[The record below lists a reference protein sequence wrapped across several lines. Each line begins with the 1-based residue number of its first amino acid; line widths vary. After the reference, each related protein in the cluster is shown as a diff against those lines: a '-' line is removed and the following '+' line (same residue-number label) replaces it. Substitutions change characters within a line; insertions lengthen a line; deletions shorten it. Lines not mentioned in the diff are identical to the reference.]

1 MTESTQDFV
10 TDFPL
15 LKQIVNLAQEKKAVQ
30 LVAMDVRGLSSITDY
45 FVICSGDSEPQV
57 KAIADNI
64 RKGTPKKPNHLEGYE
79 NLNWVLMDYF
89 DVVVT
94 NEQCNY
100 NKPHPEP
107 YIKALVKLGSLPQD
121 SIIVEDSP
129 KGIESA
135 IRSGCLV
142 IGVAGCDDV
151 NIDIFDEILNE

>member
-15 LKQIVNLAQEKKAVQ
+15 LKQIVNLAQEKKAVK

-89 DVVVT
+89 DVVVHVFGKDDRDY
-94 NEQCNY
+94 Y
-100 NKPHPEP
+100 NIEKLWADAPITEFTDEAPETT
-107 YIKALVKLGSLPQD
+107 D
-121 SIIVEDSP
+121 
-129 KGIESA
+129 
-135 IRSGCLV
+135 
-142 IGVAGCDDV
+142 
-151 NIDIFDEILNE
+151 F

>member
-45 FVICSGDSEPQV
+45 CVICSGDSEPQV

-89 DVVVT
+89 DVVVHVFGKDDRGY
-94 NEQCNY
+94 Y
-100 NKPHPEP
+100 NIEKLWADAPITEFTDEAPETT
-107 YIKALVKLGSLPQD
+107 D
-121 SIIVEDSP
+121 
-129 KGIESA
+129 
-135 IRSGCLV
+135 
-142 IGVAGCDDV
+142 
-151 NIDIFDEILNE
+151 F

>member
-15 LKQIVNLAQEKKAVQ
+15 LKQIVNLAQEKKAMQ

-89 DVVVT
+89 DVVVHVFGK
-94 NEQCNY
+94 NDRDYY
-100 NKPHPEP
+100 NIEKLWADAPITEFTDEAPETT
-107 YIKALVKLGSLPQD
+107 D
-121 SIIVEDSP
+121 
-129 KGIESA
+129 
-135 IRSGCLV
+135 
-142 IGVAGCDDV
+142 
-151 NIDIFDEILNE
+151 F

>member
-15 LKQIVNLAQEKKAVQ
+15 LKQIVNLAQEKKAMQ

-89 DVVVT
+89 DVVVHVFGK
-94 NEQCNY
+94 NDRDYY
-100 NKPHPEP
+100 NIEKLWADAPITDFTDEAPETT
-107 YIKALVKLGSLPQD
+107 D
-121 SIIVEDSP
+121 
-129 KGIESA
+129 
-135 IRSGCLV
+135 
-142 IGVAGCDDV
+142 
-151 NIDIFDEILNE
+151 F